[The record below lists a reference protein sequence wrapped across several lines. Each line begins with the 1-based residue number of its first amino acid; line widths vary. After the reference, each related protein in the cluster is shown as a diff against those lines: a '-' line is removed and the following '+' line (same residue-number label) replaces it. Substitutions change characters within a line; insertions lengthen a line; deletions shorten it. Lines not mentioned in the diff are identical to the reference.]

1 MAHLTRWQKRVPKW
15 LGNDQAAEPFAV
27 EIKRVTE
34 GELRGFFA
42 ALTDL
47 DQDRSPGKLV
57 EIFSP
62 VVRGPKGQLTVD
74 GEEVTDLRGLLAAGA
89 DEFSPTDSL
98 LGELVRLVQEVNGL
112 GKATPSASGPQPG
125 GAGSIPAELA
135 TPTPAGG
142 AGSPSSAAST

>member
-1 MAHLTRWQKRVPKW
+1 MAHLTRWQKRIPKW
-15 LGNDQAAEPFAV
+15 LGNDQAAEPFTLEV
-27 EIKRVTE
+27 KRLTE

-42 ALTDL
+42 ALQDL
-47 DQDRSPGKLV
+47 DQDRSAGKLV

-62 VVRGPKGQLTVD
+62 VVRGPKGHLTVD

-112 GKATPSASGPQPG
+112 GKGTQSASGPQPG
-125 GAGSIPAELA
+125 GAGTTPAGPA
-135 TPTPAGG
+135 TPTPAD
-142 AGSPSSAAST
+142 AAAFPSSEAST